1 MLVKTVKV
9 SAKGQITL
17 PAETMRAMRA
27 RKGTE
32 FLLVQEG
39 DRIILVKASDVGR
52 KVADDTAGF
61 AALGLSTFAEIWD
74 NDADEVWNGFRG

>member
-17 PAETMRAMRA
+17 PAEAMRALKA

-32 FLLVQEG
+32 FILVQEG
-39 DRIILVKASDVGR
+39 ERIILVKAADVGR

-61 AALGLSTFAEIWD
+61 SALGASSFAKVWD
-74 NDADEVWNGFRG
+74 NEEDEVWNGFRG

>member
-9 SAKGQITL
+9 TAKGQMSL
-17 PAETMRAMRA
+17 PAEALRSLNA

-39 DRIILVKASDVGR
+39 DRILLTKASAVGKR
-52 KVADDTAGF
+52 LVDDLGGWE
-61 AALGLSTFAEIWD
+61 ALGASAFRDVWD
-74 NDADEVWNGFRG
+74 NDADAVWDDA